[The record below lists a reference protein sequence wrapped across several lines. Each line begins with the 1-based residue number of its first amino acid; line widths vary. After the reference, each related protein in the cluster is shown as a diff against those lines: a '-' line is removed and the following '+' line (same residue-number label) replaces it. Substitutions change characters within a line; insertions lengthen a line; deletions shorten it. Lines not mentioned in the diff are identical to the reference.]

1 VAAAINDAGNGS
13 TSSGGTE
20 ENWLKNAAAA
30 LGARSIYQRNRVL
43 AETQKHDLLNV
54 C

>member
-1 VAAAINDAGNGS
+1 MAAATNNAGNGS
-13 TSSGGTE
+13 TSSVGTE

-30 LGARSIYQRNRVL
+30 LGARSFYQGNRVF